1 MQNITKDNW
10 LFYALLVLLIWLPVP
25 LGSNRPWAWSI
36 VEIYSFVMLIS
47 WLWLFASDYDFR
59 QLKPYRTLLFIF
71 AFIQLWVFLQQV
83 SMPIQWL
90 QSIAPDIAKHFESAG
105 ADSGSLSLDPS
116 KTFVQWVKGCSYLA
130 LLFLTLVLTHNEK
143 RLRLLAYVMIITGLI
158 QAVYGA
164 LLVLTETNHLLF
176 ADKRSYGLATGS
188 FMYRNHFANFMMMT
202 LSLGIGMLVAN
213 LSSAKRGNIRG
224 HMLKWVNTL
233 LSSKALLRIGL
244 ILMVIALVMS
254 RSRMGNTAFFISMTL
269 CSLFALA
276 FMKQKTRG
284 LIWLFGSLL
293 VIDVFIVSSWFGLE
307 KVRER
312 IEATSAEA
320 ETRDEVV
327 LYGIE
332 LIKQHPITGTGAG
345 SFYSS
350 FPSVTGPGVK
360 LYYNFAHNDY
370 LQFAIEYGLPAT
382 LLLGFLVLQ
391 SFAHAQY
398 ALRNRHRSLMKGMG
412 FAAMMAIIGQLIHI
426 SVDFTLQPPA
436 NAIYFIVILAIGW
449 MSRFIPA
456 THSKRKR
463 RKKKLDSPQMVPSND
478 NSN

>member
-1 MQNITKDNW
+1 MRNNKNDHW
-10 LFYALLVLLIWLPVP
+10 LFYALLVLLIWLPIP

-36 VEIYSFVMLIS
+36 VEIYSFLILIS
-47 WLWLFASDYDFR
+47 WLWLCASDYDYK
-59 QLKPYRTLLFIF
+59 QLKPYRPLLFIF
-71 AFIQLWVFLQQV
+71 ALIQLWAFLQQL

-90 QSIAPDIAKHFESAG
+90 QSIAPDIAKHFEAAG
-105 ADSGSLSLDPS
+105 ADSGSLSLDPAQ
-116 KTFVQWVKGCSYLA
+116 TFVQWVKGCSYLA
-130 LLFLTLVLTHNEK
+130 ILFLTLVLIRDEK
-143 RLRLLAYVMIITGLI
+143 RLRLLAYVMIISGLI

-164 LLVLTETNHLLF
+164 LLVLTDTNYLF
-176 ADKRSYGLATGS
+176 FAEKRSFGLATGS
-188 FMYRNHFANFMMMT
+188 FMYRNHFANFLMMT
-202 LSLGIGMLVAN
+202 LSLGIGMLVAD
-213 LSSAKRGNIRG
+213 LSSAKRSNIRG

-233 LSSKALLRIGL
+233 LSNKALLRIGL

-254 RSRMGNTAFFISMTL
+254 RSRMGNTAFFASMTL
-269 CSLFALA
+269 CSIFALT
-276 FMKQKTRG
+276 FLKQKTRG

-293 VIDVFIVSSWFGLE
+293 VIDIFIVSSWFGLE

-327 LYGIE
+327 LFGIE

-350 FPSVTGPGVK
+350 FPSVTAPPGINR
-360 LYYNFAHNDY
+360 YYNFAHNDY

-382 LLLGFLVLQ
+382 LLLGFLVLR

-398 ALRNRHRSLMKGMG
+398 ALRNRHKNLMKGMG

-436 NAIYFIVILAIGW
+436 NAIYFIVILAMGW

-456 THSKRKR
+456 SRKR
-463 RKKKLDSPQMVPSND
+463 RKKEA
-478 NSN
+478 